1 MQGSCQC
8 GGIRF
13 EVAGPFR
20 SLAFCHCTT
29 CKKISG
35 GVGTANGRA
44 RTDEITVLEGRELI
58 ETYQPQE
65 GGAKSFCRV
74 CGSNLFGGGWPN
86 SEEASVR
93 LSTIDSG
100 LEQRPQ
106 VHNFVRSVA
115 AWETLPDDG
124 LPRYERYAPEPWDSV
139 RPLYDAGRYAEAADK
154 GRELIDARPDQASYL
169 YYNVACCES
178 LAGRTADAI
187 EHLRQSIDMWE
198 RCRDMARE
206 DSDFHPIRDEPAFA
220 ELIGR

>member
-1 MQGSCQC
+1 MPGSCQC

-13 EVAGPFR
+13 EVAGPFL

-44 RTDEITVLEGRELI
+44 RTDEVTVLEGRELI
-58 ETYQPQE
+58 ETYQPQD
-65 GGAKSFCRV
+65 GSAKSFCRV

-100 LEQRPQ
+100 VEQRPK
-106 VHNFVRSVA
+106 VHNFARSVA

-139 RPLYDAGRYAEAADK
+139 RPLSDAGRYAEAADRGATSSRPAPTRRRTSTTTWRAARASRAGQLTPSSTY
-154 GRELIDARPDQASYL
+154 GRRST
-169 YYNVACCES
+169 N
-178 LAGRTADAI
+178 GRGAATRRRGTPTSI
-187 EHLRQSIDMWE
+187 QSATSP
-198 RCRDMARE
+198 RSRN
-206 DSDFHPIRDEPAFA
+206 
-220 ELIGR
+220 